1 MRCGLNSK
9 MSCGVSITKE
19 MMYYCHNE
27 HHLYRGKLVPLA
39 ARADIIVTWPSSAPL
54 PWLAEVKW
62 TSGLLMKLL
71 GVEMP
76 PSNWL
81 LTDGPEQ
88 FYSPVPIISL
98 LWCLSSW
105 HSDMTLQEIVLFTHL
120 YWLCN
125 QQRLTIFALNWLVT
139 MRLSMLSLVI
149 CYVQVPKPSKC
160 YRNAQLHCKQS
171 HTGRQCS
178 VDRDVFI
185 PNC

>member
-105 HSDMTLQEIVLFTHL
+105 HSDMTLQEIVLLTLHNESYLLSFRLVGGDEWDFHL
-120 YWLCN
+120 AKKVVMCN
-125 QQRLTIFALNWLVT
+125 CTANRHILASQIEQT
-139 MRLSMLSLVI
+139 
-149 CYVQVPKPSKC
+149 
-160 YRNAQLHCKQS
+160 
-171 HTGRQCS
+171 
-178 VDRDVFI
+178 
-185 PNC
+185 

>member
-120 YWLCN
+120 YLTLQPTAINYICLKLVGDDEAFNAFIGYLLCTST
-125 QQRLTIFALNWLVT
+125 QA
-139 MRLSMLSLVI
+139 M
-149 CYVQVPKPSKC
+149 
-160 YRNAQLHCKQS
+160 
-171 HTGRQCS
+171 
-178 VDRDVFI
+178 
-185 PNC
+185 